1 MSSGNPAQ
9 LPPLHDASSPSK
21 NQNRFQNTTKYYN
34 IHIRRAKK
42 HSHPLYSLYA
52 QPGTLPGGDTKSSPP
67 PYIDCVFFFFHHI
80 VLSILLRTTN
90 RHDCPGLGKIFAE
103 TYIRAN
109 ACTTTH
115 THTHTHT
122 HAHIHAESSRYRREN
137 PQPEKLPPTPLLPRS
152 GEFDAEPYL

>member
-115 THTHTHT
+115 THTHTRT
-122 HAHIHAESSRYRREN
+122 YTRREFT
-137 PQPEKLPPTPLLPRS
+137 LPPREPTTGETSPDTPSPQIRRVRC
-152 GEFDAEPYL
+152 